1 MLKHVIVVVASAV
14 LGAACGIQN
23 LDALGGEADVEIINA
38 DAGDTADG
46 EDTEADGFSSLGS
59 ATDGTAT
66 DGDADDNATDQDN
79 GEDALKLDEDDEASG
94 AENAPV
100 TQNAAG
106 LIEVA
111 DRTMVSLVGSED
123 RMTLNPEKPTGGW
136 GYLTVDRA
144 YTTAMVADV
153 AATDGNKFV
162 AVEYQ
167 LLSAENGNFFDETFR
182 LLAGGRT
189 YSPANNINEIGAPG
203 GVVNDVVF
211 FEVPIET
218 GEVQLEGGVIS
229 GSSDGFTAVYDIGFR
244 KAEASDGST
253 ATALADDE
261 VDAIV
266 GDIQVTSPDARMTMD
281 TSQPTGGWGTLT
293 VHGGMATAKIEDT
306 SAGAGFKFLALD
318 VQVLGQERDNLFDEA
333 FRVEADGELYQ
344 TLTGVNE
351 VLAPGQV
358 YNSTILFRVPRETTD
373 FVLEAGVPER
383 WTDGLRT
390 TVSFSLWDPSEGITE
405 PEPTD
410 VAAEAEATAITL
422 VGDEQRMTTDP
433 SDARGWGTL
442 TVDRA
447 YTTAKIEQ
455 NGAREGFKFLIVE
468 YQLLGGERDNF
479 FDEAFRME
487 ANGELYSP
495 RNGINEIVG
504 PGEVFN
510 GSVVFEVPLSA
521 VSVVLEGG
529 AVPGSTDGFTTNYNI
544 SFG

>member
-1 MLKHVIVVVASAV
+1 MLKHVILVVASAG

-23 LDALGGEADVEIINA
+23 LDALGGEADVEIVNA
-38 DAGDTADG
+38 DASNAADG

-59 ATDGTAT
+59 AGDDADGADDPADDETDSPAPDT
-66 DGDADDNATDQDN
+66 GDADDEQPI
-79 GEDALKLDEDDEASG
+79 S
-94 AENAPV
+94 APPSP
-100 TQNAAG
+100 NSAG
-106 LIEVA
+106 IIEVA
-111 DRTMVSLVGSED
+111 DQTMVALVGTED

-144 YTTAMVADV
+144 YTTAMVDDV
-153 AATDGNKFV
+153 PASTGNKFV

-167 LLSAENGNFFDETFR
+167 MLAANNGNFFDQTFR
-182 LLAGGRT
+182 LLADGKT
-189 YSPANNINEIGAPG
+189 YSPANNINEIGSAAA
-203 GVVNDVVF
+203 VFNDVVF
-211 FEVPIET
+211 FEVPLDT
-218 GEVQLEGGVIS
+218 GDVQLEGGAVS

-244 KAEASDGST
+244 PAEPADVPPAS
-253 ATALADDE
+253 LPDDQLN
-261 VDAIV
+261 AIV
-266 GDIQVTSPDARMTMD
+266 GDIQLTSDDARMTMD

-293 VHGGMATAKIEDT
+293 LHGGMATAKIEDT
-306 SAGAGFKFLALD
+306 SAGPGFKFLVLD

-358 YNSTILFRVPRETTD
+358 YNSALVFRVPQETSD
-373 FVLEAGVPER
+373 FVLEAGMPER
-383 WTDGLRT
+383 WTDGLRA
-390 TVSFSLWDPSEGITE
+390 TVSFSLWDPSEGVTE
-405 PEPTD
+405 SEAGTD
-410 VAAEAEATAITL
+410 VAVEAEATSITL

-442 TVDRA
+442 TLDRA

-455 NGAREGFKFLIVE
+455 DGARDGYKYLVIE

-479 FDEAFRME
+479 FDEALRLE
-487 ANGELYSP
+487 TNGELYSP
-495 RNGINEIVG
+495 LTGINEIVA

-510 GSVVFEVPLSA
+510 GAVVFEIPLSA
-521 VSVVLEGG
+521 VEIRFEGG
-529 AVPGSTDGFTTNYNI
+529 AVPGSTDGFITNYNI